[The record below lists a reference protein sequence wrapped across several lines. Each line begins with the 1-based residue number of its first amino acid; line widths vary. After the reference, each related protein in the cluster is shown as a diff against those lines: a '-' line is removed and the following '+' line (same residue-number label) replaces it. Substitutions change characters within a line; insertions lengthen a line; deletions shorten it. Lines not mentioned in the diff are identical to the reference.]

1 MAKGKP
7 ESPALFL
14 FSRPCRPLSVVL
26 KCPLADDLGI
36 REVTVVTWLRDWGIF
51 LLSIAFLL
59 IFLGLVLLAA
69 LGNWGPAG
77 LIPLSLAALA
87 SAGAFTLALLRLAYV
102 PSRNWGRELR
112 LRQAEFEQAHER
124 IFELAQELRRKA
136 DQLTAERDQAE
147 FLRQS
152 FAELAGSLQPHQ
164 VLDGILSRAIRAT
177 GARWGS
183 ILLLDEE
190 GRLSRTFFSRPA
202 ERSLN
207 RRTAKVLDQGLA
219 GWVVRN
225 RQGCIIYDTAQDH
238 RWLSFPEDREPSRSA
253 IAVPFARRERVL
265 GVMVLTHDVPYQ
277 FGEAQLALLEELA
290 RQAAICLENAD
301 LYTTAENERRKL
313 AAILEGTADAVVV
326 TDTAGRIT
334 LLNRAARHA
343 FGLSDVSGRPVAE
356 ALPALAAIFSRAAGS
371 GEATT
376 GELTTPDGRTRFCS
390 LSPVPGVGWVA
401 ILQDI
406 THLKELDRMKSEFV
420 STVSHDLRSPL
431 TAVRGYADLLSILG
445 PLTGEQQDAVE
456 RIRRAVEQMSELVTD
471 LLDLGKIEAGIEME
485 MAPCSLAEV
494 VREAVEMLSPHAA
507 EKGLDLAV
515 EVGQDMPTVRGNAGR
530 LRQVVV
536 NLVDNAVKY
545 TPSGGSVRVRLDRDE
560 KEVIFSVSDTG
571 IGIAPE
577 AQRMLFQ
584 KFYRVRTPQTD
595 GIPGTGLGLA
605 ICRSI
610 VEQHGG
616 RIWVHSVPGEGSTF
630 SFALPILSEA

>member
-1 MAKGKP
+1 M
-7 ESPALFL
+7 L
-14 FSRPCRPLSVVL
+14 
-26 KCPLADDLGI
+26 
-36 REVTVVTWLRDWGIF
+36 TWLRDRGIF

-59 IFLGLVLLAA
+59 VSLGLILLAA

-102 PSRNWGRELR
+102 PSRNWGREVR
-112 LRQAEFEQAHER
+112 LRQAEFEQARER
-124 IFELAQELRRKA
+124 VFELTQELRRKA
-136 DQLTAERDQAE
+136 DQLTAERDRAE

-152 FAELAGSLQPHQ
+152 FAELASSLQPHQ

-190 GRLSRTFFSRPA
+190 GRLSRSFFSRPA
-202 ERSLN
+202 ERSVN

-225 RQGCIIYDTAQDH
+225 RQGCVIYDTAQDP
-238 RWLSFPEDREPSRSA
+238 RWLSFPEDKEPSRSVV
-253 IAVPFARRERVL
+253 AVPFVRRERVL
-265 GVMVLTHDVPYQ
+265 GVMVLTHNVPYQ
-277 FGEAQLALLEELA
+277 FGEEQLSFLQELA
-290 RQAAICLENAD
+290 QQAAICLENAD
-301 LYTTAENERRKL
+301 LYTAAENERRKL

-326 TDTAGRIT
+326 TDAAGRVT
-334 LLNRAARHA
+334 LLNRAAEHA
-343 FGLSDVSGRPVAE
+343 FGLSAAVSGRPIAE
-356 ALPALAAIFSRAAGS
+356 ALPALAALFSRAAGS
-371 GEATT
+371 GETAT
-376 GELTTPDGRTRFCS
+376 GEIATDDGRVRFCS

-445 PLTGEQQDAVE
+445 PLTEGQQDAVE
-456 RIRRAVEQMSELVTD
+456 RIRRAVEQMSELITD

-494 VREAVEMLSPHAA
+494 VREAVETLSPRAA
-507 EKGLDLAV
+507 EKGLDLTV
-515 EVGQDMPTVRGNAGR
+515 EVDRNLPIVRGNAGR

-536 NLVDNAVKY
+536 NLMDNAIKY
-545 TPSGGSVRVRLDRDE
+545 TPSGGSVHVHLSRDE

-577 AQRMLFQ
+577 DQKMLFQ

-595 GIPGTGLGLA
+595 GITGTGLGLA

-610 VEQHGG
+610 VEQHEG
-616 RIWVHSVPGEGSTF
+616 RIWVRSAPGEGSTF
-630 SFALPILSEA
+630 SFALPIPSEA

>member
-1 MAKGKP
+1 MVP
-7 ESPALFL
+7 
-14 FSRPCRPLSVVL
+14 
-26 KCPLADDLGI
+26 
-36 REVTVVTWLRDWGIF
+36 WLRNRGIF

-59 IFLGLVLLAA
+59 ISLGLVLLAA

-87 SAGAFTLALLRLAYV
+87 SAGAFTLTLLRLAYV
-102 PSRNWGRELR
+102 PSRNWGRELH
-112 LRQAEFEQAHER
+112 LRQAEFEQARER
-124 IFELAQELRRKA
+124 VFELTQELRRKA
-136 DQLTAERDQAE
+136 DQLTAERDRAE

-164 VLDGILSRAIRAT
+164 VLDGILSRAIQAT

-190 GRLSRTFFSRPA
+190 GRPSRTFFSRPT
-202 ERSLN
+202 ERPTSQ
-207 RRTAKVLDQGLA
+207 RTAKVLDRGLA

-225 RQGCIIYDTAQDH
+225 RQGCIIYDTAQDP
-238 RWLSFPEDREPSRSA
+238 RWLAFPEDKEVSRSA
-253 IAVPFARRERVL
+253 VAVPFVRRERVL

-277 FGEAQLALLEELA
+277 FGEGQLALLEELA

-326 TDTAGRIT
+326 TDVAGRIA
-334 LLNRAARHA
+334 LLNRAAEHA
-343 FGLSDVSGRPVAE
+343 FDLSAPVSGQPIAE
-356 ALPALAAIFSRAAGS
+356 ALPALATLFSRAAGS
-371 GEATT
+371 GETVT
-376 GELTTPDGRTRFCS
+376 GELTTADGRVRFCS
-390 LSPVPGVGWVA
+390 LSPVPAVGWVA

-406 THLKELDRMKSEFV
+406 TYLKELDRLKSEFV

-431 TAVRGYADLLSILG
+431 TAVRGYADLLSVLG
-445 PLTGEQQDAVE
+445 PLTEEQQDAVE
-456 RIRRAVEQMSELVTD
+456 RIRRAVEQMNELITD

-485 MAPCSLAEV
+485 MSPCSLVEIV
-494 VREAVEMLSPHAA
+494 LEAVETLSPRAV
-507 EKGLDLAV
+507 EKGLNLAV
-515 EVGQDMPTVRGNAGR
+515 EIGRDTPLVRGNAGR

-545 TPSGGSVRVRLDRDE
+545 TPAGGSIRVRLDRDE
-560 KEVIFSVSDTG
+560 KEVTFSVSDTG

-577 AQRMLFQ
+577 DQKMLFQ
-584 KFYRVRTPQTD
+584 KFYRIRTPQTD
-595 GIPGTGLGLA
+595 GISGTGLGLA

-610 VEQHGG
+610 VEQQGG
-616 RIWVHSVPGEGSTF
+616 RIWVRSAPGQGSTF
-630 SFALPILSEA
+630 FFSLPIPSEAGSD